1 LVPRVQLLLT
11 IEVKGGGM
19 GENSESSIAESLDM
33 TGYFCPEPVIRANE
47 AIGTVEVGEVLELL
61 ADDPSSEPD
70 IKSWTKRTGHELISI
85 ENDGGVFRFLIRRTE

>member
-1 LVPRVQLLLT
+1 
-11 IEVKGGGM
+11 M
-19 GENSESSIAESLDM
+19 GEDSERVIAESLDM
-33 TGYFCPEPVIRANE
+33 TGYFCPEPVIRVSE
-47 AIGTVEVGEVLELL
+47 VISDVEVGEVLELL